1 MGRAGEEDTVCLVD
15 QSRRYAAS
23 AAERWPA
30 AQLSEEKIPPGF
42 VRYVELEGT
51 QPVARGA
58 MRASVLPR
66 RQLSGMRLRV
76 WLISAAVVLVALIGL
91 VASWTNA
98 SIAAPLRPGLD
109 FTGGTQIQLER
120 QCNETCGDL
129 KAIVVSNRIRE
140 LTLPQEQ
147 GDALPNLGSPRVQL
161 LDGGESLLLRLP
173 TLSAA
178 QGQAV
183 IEAMGPVAGPFVEG
197 GQSVETIGPSLGGQ
211 LLRSSLISLLVAF
224 AGIATYI
231 TFRYD
236 RRYAF
241 LALVALAHDVVI
253 VCGVFAWLGLVLQ
266 LEVDSLFAVALLTI
280 AGYSVNDTVVVFDR
294 IRERSRDNKELSLCE
309 QVDLAVSA
317 TLTRTLYT
325 SGTTLLPLLA
335 LIFFGGATLYWFAIA
350 LALGVIVGSWSS
362 IALAP
367 SLLTLWEPSRG

>member
-1 MGRAGEEDTVCLVD
+1 MAVSLTPSSVPT
-15 QSRRYAAS
+15 S
-23 AAERWPA
+23 A
-30 AQLSEEKIPPGF
+30 
-42 VRYVELEGT
+42 
-51 QPVARGA
+51 
-58 MRASVLPR
+58 LPR
-66 RQLSGMRLRV
+66 WQLSGMRLRV

-98 SIAAPLRPGLD
+98 SIEAPLRPGLD